1 MQTLAARSVAALMAL
16 TVVFVSAHAADPA
29 SQTPLDAMPY
39 TPSLDVSAMDRDAN
53 PCEDLYQYACG
64 NWIKNNPIPADQSH
78 WSVYSKLAADGQRFQ
93 WGILQRLADAKNGN
107 TPLQQKLGNYFAAC
121 MDEAHVEASGATP
134 MAPVLKRID
143 ALQSHRELPALL
155 AELHQDLPGASPFF
169 GFFAAQD
176 FADADRVI
184 AFAAAGG
191 LGLPD
196 RDNYLKTDERN
207 RALRKQ
213 YIEHIARM
221 FVLLGDD
228 VAQAERNA
236 ADVMRIETALARAS
250 LSRVDL
256 RDPIKQHHPMDA
268 RQLQALTPHF
278 DWSGYL
284 AGVQLRELEQFNV
297 TEPKFY
303 RRLDALL
310 TQEPLEAQK
319 TYLRWHAAR
328 AFAPHLSKVFVDESF
343 AFYGKTLLGT
353 PEQKP
358 RWKRCVMLADQQLGE
373 ALGQEFVSRAFSAE
387 LKAQTQRM
395 TQQIEEAMAK
405 DIDSLPWMSKETK
418 ARAQEKLRAI
428 VNKIGYPDKW
438 RNYDA
443 FVVSR
448 GDYAGNVVR
457 GSRFEAQRQFAKIGK
472 PLDRGEW
479 DMTPSTVNAY
489 YNPQMNDINFPAAVL
504 QPPLYDP
511 KLDDAPNYGNTGGT
525 IGHELTHAFDDEG
538 RHFDGQGRLRD
549 WWSRRD
555 AKAFEERAQCIVD
568 QYAKY
573 VVVDDIKINSRLT
586 LGEDIADL
594 GGMIL
599 AWSAW
604 KAEVAGKALESRDG
618 LTPDQRFFVGF
629 AQWACEATRP
639 EELRIHAMTDPHS
652 PGKYRINGV
661 AANMPEFQQAFAC
674 KAGQAMVKARR
685 CRVW

>member
-1 MQTLAARSVAALMAL
+1 MPLLAARTAAALIALSSVCSMAI
-16 TVVFVSAHAADPA
+16 AAAPA
-29 SQTPLDAMPY
+29 DTPLDAMPY
-39 TPSLDVSAMDRDAN
+39 TPSLDVNAMDRDAN
-53 PCEDLYQYACG
+53 PCEDFYQYACG

-93 WGILQRLADAKNGN
+93 WGILQRLADAQNGN

-121 MDEAHVEASGATP
+121 MDEAHIEASGATP
-134 MAPVLKRID
+134 MTPVLKRIE
-143 ALQSHRELPALL
+143 ALQSAKELPALL
-155 AELHQDLPGASPFF
+155 AALHQDLPGGSPFF
-169 GFFAAQD
+169 GFGAAQD
-176 FADADRVI
+176 YADADQVI
-184 AFAAAGG
+184 AFAVAGG

-207 RALRKQ
+207 RNLRKQ
-213 YIEHIARM
+213 YLAHVARM
-221 FVLLGDD
+221 FVLLGDAP
-228 VAQAERNA
+228 AQADRNA
-236 ADVMRIETALARAS
+236 ADVMRIETELARAA

-256 RDPIKQHHPMDA
+256 RDPTKQHHPMNA
-268 RQLQALTPHF
+268 RQLQALTPRF
-278 DWSGYL
+278 DWSAYL
-284 AGVQLRELEQFNV
+284 AGLQLRDLDQFNV

-310 TQEPLEAQK
+310 AQEPLAAQK

-328 AFAPHLSKVFVDESF
+328 AFAPHLSKPFVDENF
-343 AFYGKTLLGT
+343 AFYGTTLLGT

-373 ALGQEFVSRAFSAE
+373 ALGQEFVSRAFSAD
-387 LKAQTQRM
+387 LKAQTQHM
-395 TQQIEEAMAK
+395 TQQIEAAMAK

-418 ARAQEKLRAI
+418 ARAQDKLRAI
-428 VNKIGYPDKW
+428 VNKIGYPETW

-443 FVVSR
+443 FTVSR
-448 GDYAGNVVR
+448 ADHAGNVVR
-457 GSRFEAQRQFAKIGK
+457 GSRFEAQRQLAKIGK

-511 KLDDAPNYGNTGGT
+511 KMDDAPNYGNTGGT

-538 RHFDGQGRLRD
+538 RQFDGQGRLRD
-549 WWSRRD
+549 WWSKRD
-555 AKAFEERAQCIVD
+555 AKAFEARAQCIVD
-568 QYAKY
+568 QYGKY
-573 VVVDDIKINSRLT
+573 TVVDDIKINSRLS

-594 GGMIL
+594 GGMVL
-599 AWSAW
+599 AWAAW
-604 KAEVAGKALESRDG
+604 KAEVAGKTLETRDG

-629 AQWACEATRP
+629 AQWACEDTRP
-639 EELRIHAMTDPHS
+639 EERRIHAMTDPHS

-661 AANMPEFQQAFAC
+661 AVNLPEFQQAFAC
-674 KAGQAMVKARR
+674 KPGQAMVKAKP